1 MVRFLEVGPM
11 CVFEVSVAVCRS
23 SWAGHGAGI
32 KGPSQYKDA
41 SLAEGKGKHAS
52 TKEGSHDALV
62 T

>member
-1 MVRFLEVGPM
+1 M